1 MIDTLV
7 FDLGG
12 VIVAHDNGLL
22 ARTLAQGCADPEAR
36 QKLSDGFVHDRAY
49 GTGERPISD
58 LHARLQ
64 TELSYRHD
72 YDRFLDDWCCH
83 FALDSLMLTAFT
95 ALAAR
100 YRVMIFSNT
109 NAPHWDYVD
118 GLTGGLLKQHEAYLS
133 HEIGHVKP
141 DVIAFEFVAKSA
153 GFDPA
158 RALFFDDRAD
168 NIQGAKAA
176 GWNGEIFTDRA
187 GFMTALK
194 NYPLIPAK

>member
-12 VIVAHDNGLL
+12 VIVAHDNDLL
-22 ARTLAQGCADPEAR
+22 ARTLAQGCASPDAGSR
-36 QKLSDGFVHDRAY
+36 LSDGFVHDRLY
-49 GTGERPISD
+49 GTGEKPISD
-58 LHARLQ
+58 LHAKLQ
-64 TELSYRHD
+64 SELSYRHD
-72 YDRFLDDWCCH
+72 YERFLDDWCCH
-83 FALDSLMLTAFT
+83 FGLDSLMLAAFE

-100 YRVMIFSNT
+100 YRVLIFSNT

-118 GLTGGLLKQHEAYLS
+118 ALSGGVLKQHEAYLS
-133 HEIGHVKP
+133 HEIGQVKP
-141 DVIAFEFVAKSA
+141 DVTAFQAVADRA

-168 NIQGAKAA
+168 NIEGAKAA

-187 GFMTALK
+187 SFMAALK
-194 NYPLIPAK
+194 TYPLIPAK